1 MWFASLKFTKI
12 HTGSN
17 FLQDYKHSALHLL
30 AHSYALAHRA
40 GMERN
45 SKLKHLGR
53 HEQSKCNLSLE
64 IKCFHQRK
72 LTKSWNYFK
81 PSNSS
86 PYILRHLKINISSV
100 PLDSSII
107 NRKAAKSVRSE
118 TSIQNSNRYKFPTR
132 AIANVLRLYWAIVSH
147 EAATGYSILMNR

>member
-53 HEQSKCNLSLE
+53 HEQCKCNLSLE
-64 IKCFHQRK
+64 IKCCHQRK

-81 PSNSS
+81 PFNLTPVHIYYVILKSISAPFHSIRALLIEKLQNPSVAKRVSKILTAINSPLEQS
-86 PYILRHLKINISSV
+86 RTFCGYIGL
-100 PLDSSII
+100 
-107 NRKAAKSVRSE
+107 
-118 TSIQNSNRYKFPTR
+118 
-132 AIANVLRLYWAIVSH
+132 LYRMKRQQDIV
-147 EAATGYSILMNR
+147 Y